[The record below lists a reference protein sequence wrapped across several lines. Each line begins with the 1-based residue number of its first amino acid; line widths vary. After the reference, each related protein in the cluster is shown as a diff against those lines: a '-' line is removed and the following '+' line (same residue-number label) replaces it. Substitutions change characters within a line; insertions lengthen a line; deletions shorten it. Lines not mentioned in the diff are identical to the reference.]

1 MKNTKFSIISGL
13 GLVTLM
19 WPSLAGAQETAAEV
33 PPEAAPAETE
43 GETVE
48 TEAPAETAEA
58 VTAEEAEEVTP
69 AEEATAEAEPVSEEP
84 VVEKDAGPS
93 EVTEEAAE
101 TEVEE
106 PAGYLDPKFAIGT
119 GLRVEYGFDPDTP
132 DHSIGTNI
140 RPYINGQVSKH
151 IKFEANL
158 DSTFTTVAGETFATL
173 RLLDAVIK
181 LEIDPLVNFWVGR
194 FLPPSDRANLSGPYF
209 QNSWNYPVQANL
221 FPAIYAGR
229 HDGLAYWGQVGEG
242 MFKWQL
248 GMFDV
253 TGTDK
258 NPLFAGRLVL
268 NLLDPEGGYY
278 NASTYYGT
286 KDVLAL
292 GVTAHYQKDGVPG
305 TGIDGAA
312 IEAEVLFE
320 KPISD
325 GAAGTVTAEAAYY
338 NFNDV
343 DQGQSIVGNLS
354 YLLPG
359 KQGPGTF
366 QPQARLQYMI
376 PQAGDNIATIDG
388 AINYIVDGHNC
399 RFTLNYQHIAKHDD
413 VDANNLI
420 TLGGQI
426 QMF

>member
-1 MKNTKFSIISGL
+1 MKNKKTTIISGL
-13 GLVTLM
+13 GLLSLAWPTLAAAQDAPPTAEQPAASDAVTLE
-19 WPSLAGAQETAAEV
+19 ETAAVEAPAAV
-33 PPEAAPAETE
+33 EEPAPAEPAEAAPEPE
-43 GETVE
+43 PE
-48 TEAPAETAEA
+48 PTAEPGPVA
-58 VTAEEAEEVTP
+58 TAEEA
-69 AEEATAEAEPVSEEP
+69 AA
-84 VVEKDAGPS
+84 
-93 EVTEEAAE
+93 TEEA
-101 TEVEE
+101 
-106 PAGYLDPKFAIGT
+106 PKGYLDPKINIGT
-119 GLRVEYGFDPDTP
+119 GLRVGYTLSTDPI

-158 DSTFTTVAGETFATL
+158 DSDISVITHDGGTTETIATL
-173 RLLDAVIK
+173 RVLDAVIK
-181 LEIDPLVNFWVGR
+181 LELDDLVNFWVGR

-229 HDGLAYWGQVGEG
+229 HDGAAYWGQVKGG
-242 MFKWQL
+242 LFKWQL

-253 TGTDK
+253 TGSDR

-278 NASTYYGT
+278 NSSTYYGT
-286 KDVLAL
+286 KDILAI
-292 GVTAHYQKDGVPG
+292 GGTIHYQKDGVPG

-320 KPISD
+320 KPIND
-325 GAAGTVTAEAAYY
+325 GAAGTITAEAAYY

-359 KQGPGTF
+359 KQGPGTL
-366 QPQARLQYMI
+366 QPQARLQMMI
-376 PQAGDNIATIDG
+376 PQTGDSYATIDG
-388 AINYIVDGHNC
+388 ALNYIVDGHNC
-399 RFTLNYQHIAKHDD
+399 RFTLNYQHIAAHDGL
-413 VDANNLI
+413 DADNLI